1 MLGYQARVKEEY
13 DQLMLKINALSKFLE
28 STKFLTINAVEQELL
43 LSQLISMKSYAD
55 CLEKRIAQFK

>member
-28 STKFLTINAVEQELL
+28 SEKFSTVNAVEQELL
-43 LSQLISMKSYAD
+43 LSQFISMKSYTD

>member
-28 STKFLTINAVEQELL
+28 STKFLTINEVEQELL
-43 LSQLISMKSYAD
+43 LSQFISMKSYTD

>member
-28 STKFLTINAVEQELL
+28 SAKFLTVNAVEQELL
-43 LSQLISMKSYAD
+43 LSQFISMKSYAE
-55 CLEKRIAQFK
+55 CL

>member
-28 STKFLTINAVEQELL
+28 STKFLTINEVEQELL
-43 LSQLISMKSYAD
+43 ISQLISMKSYAD
-55 CLEKRIAQFK
+55 CLEKRISQFK

>member
-28 STKFLTINAVEQELL
+28 STKFLTINEVEQELL
-43 LSQLISMKSYAD
+43 FSQFISMKSYAE

>member
-28 STKFLTINAVEQELL
+28 STKFLTVNEVEQELL
-43 LSQLISMKSYAD
+43 FSQFISMKSYAE
-55 CLEKRIAQFK
+55 CLEKRIEQFK

>member
-28 STKFLTINAVEQELL
+28 STKFLTINEVEQELL
-43 LSQLISMKSYAD
+43 LSQFISMKSYAD
-55 CLEKRIAQFK
+55 CLEKRIEQFK

>member
-28 STKFLTINAVEQELL
+28 SAKFLTVSAVEQELL
-43 LSQLISMKSYAD
+43 LSQFISIRASA
-55 CLEKRIAQFK
+55 LLF

>member
-13 DQLMLKINALSKFLE
+13 EKRKHKINALSKFLE
-28 STKFLTINAVEQELL
+28 SAKFLTVSAVEQELL
-43 LSQLISMKSYAD
+43 LSQFISMKSYAE

>member
-28 STKFLTINAVEQELL
+28 SAKFLTVNAVEQELL
-43 LSQLISMKSYAD
+43 LLQFISMKSYAE

>member
-13 DQLMLKINALSKFLE
+13 DQLMLKINA
-28 STKFLTINAVEQELL
+28 VEQELL
-43 LSQLISMKSYAD
+43 LSQFISMKSYAD

>member
-28 STKFLTINAVEQELL
+28 SAKFLTVNAVEQELL
-43 LSQLISMKSYAD
+43 LSQFISMKSYAD
-55 CLEKRIAQFK
+55 CLEKRIEQFK

>member
-28 STKFLTINAVEQELL
+28 STKFLTVSAVEQELL
-43 LSQLISMKSYAD
+43 LSQFISMKSYVE